1 MPIRRGLTGAL
12 KIDWIVAASQAAGLS
27 GRELFKALEAGNND
41 CNVASNTLFAEAWAA
56 AQIYTAEK

>member
-27 GRELFKALEAGNND
+27 GRELFKALEAGNT
-41 CNVASNTLFAEAWAA
+41 SKGTLFAEAWAA